1 MKARAL
7 MVAAVATLL
16 AGSGGLAH
24 ALPQTPGPALPSPPG
39 VPLPVIVG
47 ADSPIHYDRPFV
59 VYTPDAPGV
68 VRVELTRDGPPG
80 RGRPVSLVVISR
92 GVDSITVAPPT
103 QAAAPAGPYLLTIA
117 VRILGQLVSSLPWRL
132 QVGAANPGSPPPSG
146 TPSGPPAGR
155 SPPPGTST
163 PPTSGGG
170 AHPSGTTGSGT
181 KGHPKAPTTRS
192 ATQRALPSQRASDR
206 SPLGRVPWLAVAV
219 LIMFLAT
226 AMGLKRIS

>member
-16 AGSGGLAH
+16 GAGGGIAH
-24 ALPQTPGPALPSPPG
+24 ALPQTPGQALPSPPG

-59 VYTPDAPGV
+59 VYTPDAAAV
-68 VRVELTRDGPPG
+68 VRVELTSANPPG
-80 RGRPVSLVVISR
+80 RNKPVSVVVISR
-92 GVDSITVAPPT
+92 GADSITVAPPT

-117 VRILGQLVSSLPWRL
+117 VRVLGQLVSSLPWRL
-132 QVGAANPGSPPPSG
+132 QVGAADPGSPPPSG
-146 TPSGPPAGR
+146 APSGSPAGR

-170 AHPSGTTGSGT
+170 PHPSGARGSGT
-181 KGHPKAPTTRS
+181 KSQPKATTTRGS
-192 ATQRALPSQRASDR
+192 TQRTLPARRTADR
-206 SPLGRVPWLAVAV
+206 SPLGRVPWLPVAV
-219 LIMFLAT
+219 LIAFLAT